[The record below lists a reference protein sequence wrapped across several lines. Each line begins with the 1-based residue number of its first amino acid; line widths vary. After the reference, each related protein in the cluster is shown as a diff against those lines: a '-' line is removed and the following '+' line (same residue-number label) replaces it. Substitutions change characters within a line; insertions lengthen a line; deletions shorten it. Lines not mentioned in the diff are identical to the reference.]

1 MKLLFHADDD
11 DDEQTADPDGSG
23 LGFRRIGTAIGWFS
37 CLSLLLSLSLS
48 LSLLLLLLLFYL
60 FIYFF
65 IIKLIN
71 NNDNFVQNLN

>member
-1 MKLLFHADDD
+1 MKLLFHADDDD

-60 FIYFF
+60 FTYF
-65 IIKLIN
+65 LLSN
-71 NNDNFVQNLN
+71 

>member
-37 CLSLLLSLSLS
+37 R
-48 LSLLLLLLLFYL
+48 LFL
-60 FIYFF
+60 FFS
-65 IIKLIN
+65 
-71 NNDNFVQNLN
+71 FV